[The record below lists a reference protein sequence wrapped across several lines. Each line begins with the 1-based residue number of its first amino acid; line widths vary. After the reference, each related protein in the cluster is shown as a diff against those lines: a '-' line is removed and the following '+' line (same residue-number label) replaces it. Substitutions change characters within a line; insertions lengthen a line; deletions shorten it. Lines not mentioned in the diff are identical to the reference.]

1 MRHEATSRFF
11 EMGLSLMEVASIT
24 GHQDPRMLR
33 RYTHLEATDL
43 LKKLDANSEISA
55 AFNYQADAIK
65 IPYS

>member
-33 RYTHLEATDL
+33 RYTHLEASDL
-43 LKKLDANSEISA
+43 LKKLDAKTA
-55 AFNYQADAIK
+55 
-65 IPYS
+65 